1 MTKIITNNLA
11 EREEERERKPRRR
24 WMWIW
29 IWRWIRIRGPGDNDT
44 REICEKFTII
54 LPGRQKKFKKKEKRV
69 PTEGRKARRA
79 NKTAFG
85 SDIGHWSL
93 VAGQEK

>member
-24 WMWIW
+24 WMWMW

-54 LPGRQKKFKKKEKRV
+54 LPGRQKNLRKKRRECRPKGVKHGEQTKQHS
-69 PTEGRKARRA
+69 AR
-79 NKTAFG
+79 TL
-85 SDIGHWSL
+85 DIGR
-93 VAGQEK
+93 